1 MKPFILLSYLLTLL
15 LFFANTLQAQFRL
28 DVESGAVFYG
38 YNRIQ
43 VPGDAGTR
51 FALDDRYTSSN
62 RFFYRIKALYTLNDK
77 HTFAALYAPLIIRS
91 LGIREADLDFAGRR
105 FGAGEALDVLYQFNS
120 YRLTYRY
127 LFPRT
132 GDFRFGVGVTAKIR
146 DAKILLTSQN
156 LAAEKVNIGFVPL
169 INFRIEWLMKEKLSL
184 LLQGDALVSRQGR
197 AEDVLL
203 AFMFY
208 PSRKVTLK
216 AGYRILEGGANNDEV
231 YNFSLIHYALIGGII
246 RF

>member
-1 MKPFILLSYLLTLL
+1 MKVPIFSSFLLII
-15 LFFANTLQAQFRL
+15 LFFSAERLTAQFRL
-28 DVESGAVFYG
+28 DVESGALFYG

-43 VPGDAGTR
+43 VPGNEGTR
-51 FALDDRYTSSN
+51 FALDNRYTTSG

-77 HTFAALYAPLIIRS
+77 HTFAALFAPLDIRS
-91 LGIREADLDFAGRR
+91 IGTPDTDIDFAGSR
-105 FGAGEALDVLYQFNS
+105 FMSGNALDVLYQFNS

-127 LFPRT
+127 LFPRN
-132 GDFRFGVGVTAKIR
+132 GDFIFGIGATAKVR
-146 DAKILLTSQN
+146 DAKIRLTSQDM
-156 LAAEKVNIGFVPL
+156 AAEKVNLGFVPL
-169 INFRIEWLMKEKLSL
+169 INFRIEWMMKEKLSL

-208 PSRKVTLK
+208 PSRLVTLK
-216 AGYRILEGGANNDEV
+216 AGYRILEGGADNEEV
-231 YNFSLIHYALIGGII
+231 YNYSLIHYALIGGII